1 MAQIPIAGLTY
12 QGHPCSYDDGVVP
25 PIEPPTQP
33 PKPTEPGTTIY
44 PPELQPKNKSQS
56 ALPWTTGTRL
66 SGPVIT
72 HDNAWVI
79 NFRTGAAQ
87 TRLVRIGAVEREGGP
102 IQRVGILFRRSDGA
116 VLQRLQSSSL
126 SWNCLVGQPATPYRV
141 PLEANA
147 NYAIGIFNVNAE
159 QGAMFCDLYP

>member
-1 MAQIPIAGLTY
+1 MANIPIAGLMY

-25 PIEPPTQP
+25 PIVPPDP

-66 SGPVIT
+66 SGPEIDHNT
-72 HDNAWVI
+72 AWII
-79 NFRTGAAQ
+79 NFRAGAAS
-87 TRLVRIGAVEREGGP
+87 TRVVRLSAVEREGGP
-102 IQRVGILFRRSDGA
+102 EMRVGILFRRSDGA

-126 SWNCLVGQPATPYRV
+126 TYNCLVGQPATPYRV
-141 PLEANA
+141 PLEANT
-147 NYAIGIFNVNAE
+147 NYALGIYNVNAE
-159 QGAMFCDLYP
+159 QGAMFCDLYL